1 MPAELPFRAGCFY
14 DAEAIAAAFVSGPQA
29 VSVRTVRRW
38 IAGAPAL
45 QSALVRVGGR
55 SWLPGAALVSW
66 LGGSSSV
73 RPEQPRDAA
82 RGLFLCARSEGE
94 LRRKVVTLA
103 EVSNG

>member
-1 MPAELPFRAGCFY
+1 MPTELPFRAGCFY

-73 RPEQPRDAA
+73 RPEQPRDVA

-94 LRRKVVTLA
+94 LRRKVINL
-103 EVSNG
+103 EVANG